1 MHRRKRARN
10 DIYML
15 KLSWD
20 LFVIVVFAVIIAY
33 SFIIGKQ
40 NTLKVIIGSYIAI
53 LTADG
58 LGNLFKEYVLSSK
71 QMVAFLKF
79 FGLGNEDKTMILV
92 KVLVFIAAIVIISMK
107 GGFEVQSASHHHGII
122 AIILNLIFGFLSAGL
137 VVSTLLIYV
146 SGASFVGGN
155 VSIVNNTLASAYT
168 ESELIRL
175 MIDNYNFWFALPA
188 VAFLVTSLFNKRQQP
203 EVIGQ

>member
-1 MHRRKRARN
+1 
-10 DIYML
+10 ML

-20 LFVIVVFAVIIAY
+20 LFVVVIFAVIIAY
-33 SFIIGKQ
+33 SFIIGKS

-58 LGNLFKEYVLSSK
+58 LGNLFKQYLLSSK
-71 QMVAFLKF
+71 QVVLFLKF
-79 FGLGNEDKTMILV
+79 FGLGSEEKTMILV
-92 KVLVFIAAIVIISMK
+92 KVFVFILAIVIISMK
-107 GGFEVQSASHHHGII
+107 GGFEVSGGANRGGVIGLI
-122 AIILNLIFGFLSAGL
+122 MNLIFGFLSAGL

-155 VSIVNNTLASAYT
+155 VSILNNTLASAYA
-168 ESELIRL
+168 ESQMVKL

-188 VAFLVTSLFNKRQQP
+188 VSFLIASLFNKKEQ
-203 EVIGQ
+203 VA

>member
-1 MHRRKRARN
+1 
-10 DIYML
+10 ML

-20 LFVIVVFAVIIAY
+20 LFVVVIFAVIIAY
-33 SFIIGKQ
+33 SFIIGKS

-58 LGNLFKEYVLSSK
+58 LGNLFKQYLLSSK
-71 QMVAFLKF
+71 QVVLFLKF
-79 FGLGNEDKTMILV
+79 FGLGSEDKTMILV
-92 KVLVFIAAIVIISMK
+92 KVFVFILAIVIISMK
-107 GGFEVQSASHHHGII
+107 GGFEVNGGANRGGVIGLI
-122 AIILNLIFGFLSAGL
+122 MNLIFGFLSAGL

-155 VSIVNNTLASAYT
+155 VSILNNTLASAYA
-168 ESELIRL
+168 ESQMVKL

-188 VAFLVTSLFNKRQQP
+188 VSFLIASLFNKKEQ
-203 EVIGQ
+203 VA